1 MTKRGNVADGDA
13 DEPETAAYIADMT
26 AGLARLARAA
36 QLGVLAY
43 LLEMAATE
51 ARSGMR
57 DEDGETG
64 PPGAIRRL
72 D

>member
-1 MTKRGNVADGDA
+1 MTKREDVADRGTDCP
-13 DEPETAAYIADMT
+13 DTAAYIADMT

-51 ARSGMR
+51 ARSGMCD
-57 DEDGETG
+57 DESGGNENRVRQAD
-64 PPGAIRRL
+64 
-72 D
+72 

>member
-1 MTKRGNVADGDA
+1 MTKHENDAEGSGD
-13 DEPETAAYIADMT
+13 DPDTAAYIADMT

-51 ARSGMR
+51 ARSGLCGGDGGG
-57 DEDGETG
+57 DESPIMQAD
-64 PPGAIRRL
+64 
-72 D
+72 